1 MNILLHVNFK
11 SYINK
16 QQIVLQE
23 ISIFTLTTNS
33 GFHIY
38 WGQECILGANG
49 RIALP
54 GPADCFQKADI
65 FLLQHLSSMYWIKAA
80 PIEAEN
86 GEKDVWDGCRNI
98 QNFVHITATKQ
109 QKLFKE

>member
-1 MNILLHVNFK
+1 M
-11 SYINK
+11 YIR
-16 QQIVLQE
+16 
-23 ISIFTLTTNS
+23 
-33 GFHIY
+33 
-38 WGQECILGANG
+38 CNG

-86 GEKDVWDGCRNI
+86 GEKDV
-98 QNFVHITATKQ
+98 
-109 QKLFKE
+109 